1 MARAEEFTLYAPPD
15 EMLELAKACMVG
27 LCANFESPH
36 HRPRELAA
44 RAFDYAQAFYDEL
57 DARTAAAEAK
67 ESDTEPP
74 PSSLLSPL
82 THEDEIDEDPADEPE
97 PSIDEPEPS
106 IDQPPSTT
114 EALRPWSGD
123 VDRAPQS

>member
-1 MARAEEFTLYAPPD
+1 MASAEEFTLYAPPD
-15 EMLELAKACMVG
+15 EMLELAKACLVG
-27 LCANFESPH
+27 LSANFEAPH
-36 HRPRELAA
+36 HKPRELAA

-57 DARTAAAEAK
+57 DARTAAAEAR
-67 ESDTEPP
+67 ESEAPATEPP

-97 PSIDEPEPS
+97 PSID
-106 IDQPPSTT
+106 QPPSTT